1 MKYLKSV
8 SVISIAVFISACAL
22 FGDKIAGEVANV
34 IEDYCK
40 EPQQAR
46 ELYRDTINAELAA
59 AGHTISVTCAGDTT
73 P

>member
-1 MKYLKSV
+1 MKNL
-8 SVISIAVFISACAL
+8 ILLGLLAALGACSI
-22 FGDKIAGEVANV
+22 FGEKIAGEVANV

-46 ELYRDTINAELAA
+46 ELYRDTINAELLAK
-59 AGHTISVTCAGDTT
+59 GHSIAVTCAGDTT